1 MKRLWLIGG
10 PMGVGK
16 STAGR
21 LLQVRLPRCVYLDGD
36 WCWDARP
43 FVVTEE
49 TKAMV
54 LRNIRFL
61 LTGFLSCSE
70 YENVVF
76 TWVMH
81 EQSIIDTLTEG
92 LPDCELRAVSLVC
105 PAKELER
112 RLALDIAA
120 GLREPDVMA
129 RALAYL
135 PLYEALSTRKLNTGA
150 LSPEETAERIEGL
163 FNSEWRNLQ

>member
-16 STAGR
+16 STVGR
-21 LLQVRLPRCVYLDGD
+21 LLQARLPRCVYLDGD

-61 LTGFLSCSE
+61 LSGFLRCSE

-81 EQSIIDTLTEG
+81 EQSTIDALTEG
-92 LPDCELRAVSLVC
+92 LPDCELRAVSLIC
-105 PAKELER
+105 PAVELER
-112 RLALDIAA
+112 RLSLDIAA
-120 GLREPDVMA
+120 GLREPDVTE
-129 RALAYL
+129 RSLAYL
-135 PLYEALSTRKLNTGA
+135 PLYEALGTRKLDTGA
-150 LSPEETAERIEGL
+150 LSPTETAERIEGL
-163 FNSEWRNLQ
+163 FNSEWRNS

>member
-21 LLQVRLPRCVYLDGD
+21 LLQARLPRCVYLDGD

-43 FVVTEE
+43 FVVSEE
-49 TKAMV
+49 TRALV

-61 LTGFLSCSE
+61 LSGFLCCSE

-81 EQSIIDTLTEG
+81 EQGIIDSLTQG

-105 PAKELER
+105 PAQELER
-112 RLALDIAA
+112 RLARDIAA
-120 GLREPDVMA
+120 GLREPDVTA

-135 PLYEALSTRKLNTGA
+135 PLYSRLRTARLDTGA
-150 LSPEETAERIEGL
+150 LSPAETAERIEGL
-163 FNSEWRNLQ
+163 FDSERRNVQ

>member
-16 STAGR
+16 STVGR
-21 LLQVRLPRCVYLDGD
+21 LLQARLPRCVYLDGD

-61 LTGFLSCSE
+61 LSGFLRCSE

-81 EQSIIDTLTEG
+81 EQSIIDALTEG
-92 LPDCELRAVSLVC
+92 LPDCELRAVSLIC
-105 PAKELER
+105 PAGELER
-112 RLALDIAA
+112 RLSLDIAA
-120 GLREPDVMA
+120 GLREPDVTE
-129 RALAYL
+129 RSLAYL
-135 PLYEALSTRKLNTGA
+135 PLYEALGTRKLDTGA
-150 LSPEETAERIEGL
+150 LSPAETAERIEDL
-163 FNSEWRNLQ
+163 FNSEWRNSQ